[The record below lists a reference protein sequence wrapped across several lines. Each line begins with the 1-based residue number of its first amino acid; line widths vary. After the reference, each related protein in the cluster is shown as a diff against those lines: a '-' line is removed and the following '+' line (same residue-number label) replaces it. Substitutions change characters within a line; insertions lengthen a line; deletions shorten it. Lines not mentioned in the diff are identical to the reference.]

1 MMGSAAMTATYR
13 PFGLVISPRSPD
25 ATGSILGDQVRNM
38 APARRYCQ
46 RADPSV
52 GSSPVIVSLV
62 RRMGPAA
69 PPAMSRK
76 SSTSFT
82 HVFCAP
88 KDVG

>member
-1 MMGSAAMTATYR
+1 MGPVAITATYR
-13 PFGLVISPRSPD
+13 PFGLVIRPCLPD
-25 ATGSILGDQVRNM
+25 ATGSVLNGQMRNS

-46 RADPSV
+46 RADPSA
-52 GSSPVIVSLV
+52 GLIPVIVSLV

-69 PPAMSRK
+69 LPAMSRK